1 MDTAD
6 FAKPFAKDNLDE
18 SKRLFFVALS
28 RAKRNLF
35 LLGGEDQGNAI
46 TAPAVQMIKAN
57 QNTEPEL
64 EPETNLMQRNHN
76 KERYSEDR
84 YGSVSQRHK
93 EIQKASEQL
102 QREFPGDWRLENDL
116 STVGPTPFILEK
128 IRRARSKPFVFFVFL
143 IHSSNQFGWHYHEWR
158 TPFSATLPPW

>member
-18 SKRLFFVALS
+18 SKRLLFVALS

-57 QNTEPEL
+57 QNTEPEPEI
-64 EPETNLMQRNHN
+64 EPETDVSVNYRD
-76 KERYSEDR
+76 EGCYSED
-84 YGSVSQRHK
+84 GVDLNPIDSQRRK
-93 EIQKASEQL
+93 KIQKVSEQL
-102 QREFPGDWRLENDL
+102 QREFPGDWRLESDL
-116 STVGPTPFILEK
+116 STVGLTPFILEK
-128 IRRARSKPFVFFVFL
+128 VRRARSKPL
-143 IHSSNQFGWHYHEWR
+143 
-158 TPFSATLPPW
+158 